1 VNVWKIVCATLVI
14 FVAGIVTGVVLVR
27 LGERDPRPWLRTPRV
42 VHPQPGSGQ
51 GLNRPPPQHPERP
64 PGGSGGPNNAANR
77 DREFV
82 QSLEQQIQI
91 TPEQRAQI
99 VKILADGQERIR
111 QLRQNIEPEIRR
123 EMQKSREQ
131 IQALLT
137 ESQRE
142 QFQRVLP
149 QRPRRLDD
157 TNQPAPD
164 RRFRELRENRRLLP
178 PPESGDEIRNPLPPP
193 PAEGQSPQP

>member
-27 LGERDPRPWLRTPRV
+27 LGEREPRPWLRSPRMV
-42 VHPQPGSGQ
+42 NTQPGPGNP
-51 GLNRPPPQHPERP
+51 LPPHQINPDR
-64 PGGSGGPNNAANR
+64 PGGNSGGPNSAANR

-82 QSLEQQIQI
+82 QLLERQIQI

-99 VKILADGQERIR
+99 VKILADGQDRIR
-111 QLRQNIEPEIRR
+111 DLRQNIEPEIRR

-137 ESQRE
+137 ETQRE
-142 QFQRVLP
+142 QFRRLMP
-149 QRPRRLDD
+149 QRQPRRNDA
-157 TNQPAPD
+157 TNQPPTE
-164 RRFRELRENRRLLP
+164 RRTRDRENRRMP
-178 PPESGDEIRNPLPPP
+178 PPDAGDEMHRPEPPP
-193 PAEGQSPQP
+193 INEVPPLQP